1 MNRISNSPAV
11 TPTLCRPSGRGSVLC
26 AALFFALSTQNNSY
40 AQQPYPT
47 KPIRL
52 IVAQTA
58 GGNSDMVARAYG
70 QRLGE
75 RFNQQIVIDNRGG
88 ASGIVATELVV
99 NAQPDGYTLLLAPT
113 AHAINPSLIAKLP
126 YDTQRDLKAIS
137 LLGIGYNILV
147 VSMNN
152 PIRSVRDLVAA
163 AKARPGKIT
172 YASSG
177 TAGASHLT
185 GELFRLMSG
194 TDMLHIAYKGA
205 PASLTALV
213 SGEIDFSFSSMS
225 STLPLVRGGR
235 LRALGVSSPE
245 RWPSLP
251 EIPTVSE
258 AGVPGYEASSWQGL
272 FGPAK
277 IPPAL
282 VNQLHREIA
291 AIAKTADM
299 QKRLSN
305 EGLLPQGTSPKEFE
319 TFIANEI
326 TKWGK
331 VTKAAGLNVR

>member
-1 MNRISNSPAV
+1 MAS
-11 TPTLCRPSGRGSVLC
+11 TH
-26 AALFFALSTQNNSY
+26 AAD
-40 AQQPYPT
+40 YPT
-47 KPIRL
+47 RPIRL

-75 RFNQQIVIDNRGG
+75 KLGQQIVVDNRGG
-88 ASGIVATELVV
+88 GSGIIATEIVV
-99 NAQPDGYTLLLAPT
+99 NAQPNGYTLLLSPT

-126 YDTQRDLKAIS
+126 YDTQRDVKAIS

-147 VSMNN
+147 VTQNHAA
-152 PIRSVRDLVAA
+152 RTVRDLINS
-163 AKARPGKIT
+163 AKARPGKVT

-185 GELFRLMSG
+185 GELFRVMAG
-194 TDMLHIAYKGA
+194 IDILHVAYKGA

-258 AGVPGYEASSWQGL
+258 ASVPGYESSSWQGL

-277 IPPAL
+277 LPVNL
-282 VNQLHREIA
+282 VTRLHRELA
-291 AIAKTADM
+291 DIAKTADM

-305 EGLLPQGTSPKEFE
+305 EGLLPQGTTPQEFE
-319 TFIANEI
+319 KFIAVEI
-326 TKWGK
+326 AKWAK
-331 VTKAAGLNVR
+331 VVKAAGITAR